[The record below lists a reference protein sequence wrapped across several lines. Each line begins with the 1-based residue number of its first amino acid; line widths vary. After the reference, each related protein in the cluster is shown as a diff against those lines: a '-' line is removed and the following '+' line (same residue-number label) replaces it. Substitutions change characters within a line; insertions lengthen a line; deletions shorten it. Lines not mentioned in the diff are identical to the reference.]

1 MNMEVDMNLSEGE
14 QKEVAHFFFFS
25 NKLEAGLYY
34 RDLCIWKG
42 PGRYILEQLFPGE
55 FSAVMEIF
63 CI

>member
-1 MNMEVDMNLSEGE
+1 MNMEVDMNLSERE
-14 QKEVAHFFFFS
+14 QKEVAHFFLS

-42 PGRYILEQLFPGE
+42 PGRYILEQLSPGE